1 MKTMTK
7 LFLYSVVL
15 ALMVTACQKADEDFG
30 ASLKSATPYDLWLES
45 WSPAGGAEAECAQAS
60 NLLQIPSCGLSYKV
74 EPWIDGDYES
84 GISIKNSD
92 DNSFDWNS
100 TGPVCI
106 IIVKA
111 GRGAY
116 LYKANGATSG
126 SIELP
131 YKAKGISHVS
141 FCYGQ
146 SSIPSIIALKV
157 WYTTSTGGS
166 NFTTSTG
173 TYPILINA
181 WCDLLGV
188 NTLAPTADPIQLQDN
203 AGFMTIEKGISSWI
217 ITVDLADGLSN
228 SAAFLYAGSLTG
240 LTSDQGDMF
249 GCPNY
254 SAWSNQNTENAN
266 VFYFYLPL

>member
-1 MKTMTK
+1 MKTMAI
-7 LFLYSVVL
+7 LFLSTVLL
-15 ALMVTACQKADEDFG
+15 ALAITSCQRTDDDFDV
-30 ASLKSATPYDLWLES
+30 SLKSATPYDLWLQT
-45 WSPAGGAEAECAQAS
+45 WSPAGGASAECAEAS
-60 NLLQIPSCGLSYKV
+60 RQLGISSCGFSFKV
-74 EPWIDGDYES
+74 EPWVDGDYES

-92 DNSFDWNS
+92 NNSFNWS
-100 TGPVCI
+100 SSGPVCI

-111 GRGAY
+111 GTGAY

-141 FCYGQ
+141 FCYGE
-146 SSIPSIIALKV
+146 PSIIALKV

-173 TYPILINA
+173 SYPIQISA

-188 NTLAPTADPIQLQDN
+188 NSLEPTSEPIPLQDN

-217 ITVDLADGLSN
+217 ITVDLADGLLN
-228 SAAFLYAGSLTG
+228 TNAYLYAGALTG
-240 LTSDQGDMF
+240 LTGDTGDMF

-254 SAWSNQNTENAN
+254 SSRPNQNSEVTN
-266 VFYFYLPL
+266 VIYFYLPL